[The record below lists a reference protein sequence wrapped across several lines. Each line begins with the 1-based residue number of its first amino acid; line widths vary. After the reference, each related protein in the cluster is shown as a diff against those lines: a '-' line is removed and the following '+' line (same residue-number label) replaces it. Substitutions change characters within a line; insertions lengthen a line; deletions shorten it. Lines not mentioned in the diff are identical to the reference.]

1 MRVAD
6 LVTAAVLMLLGG
18 VVVYDAARLG
28 IGWGVEGPRSGFFPF
43 WLAAILITV
52 SGVTVVR
59 AWLARSEKP
68 FVERAQL
75 ASVLKVLWPAAAW
88 VVLMPFPGLF
98 GPPACCSGSHGR
110 GAARPS
116 GLREVPVGGGA
127 QLGT

>member
-28 IGWGVEGPRSGFFPF
+28 VGWGAEGPRSGFFPF
-43 WLAAILITV
+43 WLPAILITV

-75 ASVLKVLWPAAAW
+75 ASVLKVLWPAAA
-88 VVLMPFPGLF
+88 
-98 GPPACCSGSHGR
+98 
-110 GAARPS
+110 
-116 GLREVPVGGGA
+116 GGGLVEVVGVFVA
-127 QLGT
+127 SALFLG